1 MRDREPL
8 FNKYD
13 FPANVR
19 QAPEKLATAVD
30 ALPDSA
36 LMTDNVDPLVER
48 LVRDHMFEIPV
59 LSPDKVETD
68 EDEVQID
75 VSHDPRRALFRHH
88 DGPVYIKAT
97 EYRFYVPYVGQR
109 DAFHCHPSSYDFSPP
124 YADVEQSEIVIRVTK
139 HDERQDAAAIRK
151 EFEQV
156 LAKIQTYLQR
166 LRSDMNGLEDRL
178 RQTAKDRIEQRRQ
191 KRQKDASL
199 VDQMGFPKRGS
210 RR

>member
-1 MRDREPL
+1 MQDREPL
-8 FNKYD
+8 FQKYD
-13 FPANVR
+13 FAANVR
-19 QAPEKLATAVD
+19 QAPERLAAAVD
-30 ALPDSA
+30 ELSDAA
-36 LMTDNVDPLVER
+36 LMTDNVNELIDR
-48 LVRDHMFEIPV
+48 LVRDHMFEVPV

-68 EDEVQID
+68 EGEVQID
-75 VSHDPRRALFRHH
+75 VSHDPRRAIFRH

-109 DAFHCHPSSYDFSPP
+109 DAFFCHPSSFDFSPP
-124 YADVEQSEIVIRVTK
+124 YADVEQGEIVIRVTK

-156 LAKIQTYLQR
+156 LAKIETYLQR
-166 LRSDMNGLEDRL
+166 LRSDMSGLEDRL
-178 RQTAKDRIEQRRQ
+178 RQMAKDRIEQRRQ

>member
-1 MRDREPL
+1 MRNREPL
-8 FNKYD
+8 FQKYD

-19 QAPEKLATAVD
+19 HAPEKLLATVD
-30 ALPDSA
+30 ELSDHE
-36 LMTDNVDPLVER
+36 LMTDNVDQLIDR

-68 EDEVQID
+68 EGEVQID
-75 VSHDPRRALFRHH
+75 VSHDPRRAIFR

-109 DAFHCHPSSYDFSPP
+109 DAFFCHPSSYDFSPP
-124 YADVEQSEIVIRVTK
+124 YADVGDREITIRVTK
-139 HDERQDAAAIRK
+139 HNDRQDAASIRK

-156 LAKIQTYLQR
+156 LAKIEAYLQR
-166 LRSDMNGLEDRL
+166 LRNDMSGLEDRL
-178 RQTAKDRIEQRRQ
+178 RQTARARIEQRRL
-191 KRQKDASL
+191 KRQNDASL